1 MKINIRQKENNFK
14 NEFEIFYNNELKYIA
29 KVPSVSIDN
38 PLKIDDIRKIKV
50 NDLNNNVIYT
60 ANYNYSLK
68 KNNKYS
74 SFKFL
79 LTGEQAFNQLLFV
92 TKNKSIKIYYEEN
105 YEFGCRYVIDV
116 NNKQYYCYLINDG
129 YIRHFPIF
137 YREKQVAE
145 ILKSNI
151 DKVDEYYCY
160 IQKEYKMIRDG
171 VALLTLYLDRSEYN
185 SIYVKDINYL
195 ELSESS
201 LIDYDKDWVKYNFD
215 CSFFDKVD
223 EAVALLKKDEK
234 QLKKVKKT
242 KTKKEKIVK
251 KQTNKNTDIKNT
263 EEKKEIDSIDVV
275 SSSLINDDNVN
286 QDTTEITE
294 KEKKK
299 RIHFPKLKPIKI
311 KKNKPDEEA
320 EVTNDNTVNQDT
332 TEIIV
337 KEKKKR
343 IHFPKLKPIKIKKN
357 KPDKEAE
364 ITNDVDA
371 INKVIPEKEIKKKE
385 LDPFIAW
392 LGRPIIIKK
401 KKIKKKTEEVTE
413 KNTNEEIDKTEEI
426 TNKRVRKKLFFK
438 LRKTSKNEEK
448 KNNDEDFIEEIKT
461 ILDNTEVDKNTEI
474 SEEINEVDNLVEEE
488 NKYEDIEF
496 KEETVKKVHRKF
508 SFPKMWIT
516 SIFLII
522 ILLLVSYFVNEYRIK
537 LEKEREEAKKNEK
550 VVTGNVEAKI
560 LSIDDVKISKDDTN
574 NKLQVEG
581 KMKLSFSEEKYYDV
595 TIWGYCLGDENEKY
609 IIYGPDNEEK
619 SYHDGNHKFTL
630 VNTVNSESGDVIYK
644 DGTTKKFNDIEWDN
658 VRIKY
663 CKIDKIVSY
672 SKLKDGIIVKTTKV
686 LKFDKEIK

>member
-294 KEKKK
+294 
-299 RIHFPKLKPIKI
+299 
-311 KKNKPDEEA
+311 
-320 EVTNDNTVNQDT
+320 
-332 TEIIV
+332 